1 MFQQWWNVYFL
12 MLAMKISAHMFDSIV
27 FLGASKIYKFWQWHG
42 DCYCQLLLL
51 LLRKPWSC
59 DVATAVR
66 LDILKQ
72 WKLQYILLIQSHSI
86 AFLFVSDLQILCWK
100 YSVEWCFG
108 KMCIFHHILQQVELG
123 RLWQNWQVVP
133 PTMDP
138 SPPQTA
144 ISLQKKGLKGRHT
157 EAITDNGAVM
167 FFQAFLFPLLL
178 FVWFQYFHSPI
189 CLRCLLSI
197 PRCLWC
203 PSVCGA

>member
-1 MFQQWWNVYFL
+1 MTWRLLLSTV
-12 MLAMKISAHMFDSIV
+12 IV
-27 FLGASKIYKFWQWHG
+27 TASKA
-42 DCYCQLLLL
+42 L
-51 LLRKPWSC
+51 
-59 DVATAVR
+59 
-66 LDILKQ
+66 ILWRGYSSKTRYFETM
-72 WKLQYILLIQSHSI
+72 KALQYILVKQSHSV
-86 AFLFVSDLQILCWK
+86 AFPIVSDLQILCWK

-157 EAITDNGAVM
+157 EAITDNGAVI

-178 FVWFQYFHSPI
+178 FVWFQYLHSPI